1 VIGAWIVQALAI
13 GNQHTKQRTQ
23 LEELMPISVVARQT
37 RLIQAHDQAGFTQT
51 HFRDQRLE
59 AVPLSAGRA
68 GLAKIVVDDMNPLAR
83 PTEQGCSLDQP
94 ILQLGALLVMA
105 DLPRR

>member
-1 VIGAWIVQALAI
+1 MIRARIVQAFAI
-13 GNQHTKQRTQ
+13 GNQHTKQRAQ

-37 RLIQAHDQAGFTQT
+37 RRIQTHDQAGFAQT

-59 AVPLSAGRA
+59 AVPVSAGRPR
-68 GLAKIVVDDMNPLAR
+68 LAKIVVDDMNPLAR
-83 PTEQGCSLDQP
+83 PAEQGCSLDQP
-94 ILQLGALLVMA
+94 ILQLSALLVVT